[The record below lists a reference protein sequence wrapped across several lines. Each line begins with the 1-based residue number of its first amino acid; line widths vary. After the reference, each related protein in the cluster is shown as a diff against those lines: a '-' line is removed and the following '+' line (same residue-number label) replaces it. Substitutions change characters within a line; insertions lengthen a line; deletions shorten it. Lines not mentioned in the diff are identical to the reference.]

1 MLDLLES
8 SSNHDDGEGNVKI
21 KKKPTTG
28 LTDKQKK
35 NLNVQRTFWQIS
47 LPLSHQWRSQTLS
60 KWQCDRTFSRR
71 PDVSGHF
78 SIGKF
83 FFEDSKISTSTR
95 VRIQ

>member
-28 LTDKQKK
+28 LNDKQKK

-47 LPLSHQWRSQTLS
+47 LPLSH
-60 KWQCDRTFSRR
+60 
-71 PDVSGHF
+71 
-78 SIGKF
+78 
-83 FFEDSKISTSTR
+83 E
-95 VRIQ
+95 

>member
-35 NLNVQRTFWQIS
+35 KPERAAHFLANFLAIVA
-47 LPLSHQWRSQTLS
+47 PV
-60 KWQCDRTFSRR
+60 TFSN
-71 PDVSGHF
+71 F
-78 SIGKF
+78 I
-83 FFEDSKISTSTR
+83 EMA
-95 VRIQ
+95 VRSYL